1 MTEHGPEGTGPSDP
15 AKPGVGGS
23 EPHHLREELAEE
35 FSEVLH
41 DERDEHVPGAEISH
55 VAEQMT
61 GTERPML
68 LEVMGGPLGMA
79 ESSIPSLAFVIAV
92 TAGATIERAA
102 IIAVGI
108 ALVLGVAR
116 AVRRQTIQFALTGV
130 IGVAISAYI
139 ASRTGQARD
148 FFLPGFLTNVGYA
161 TIAFGSVLIRRPFI
175 GYVAVG
181 FTGSQ
186 GDWRND
192 PEKYRRF
199 RTVSL
204 IWGAIFILRLAVQL
218 PLYFT
223 DQLVALGTAKIAM
236 SYPLFGIGVW
246 ISWLMLRT
254 PKAEQ
259 DPEPAAADGPSAP

>member
-1 MTEHGPEGTGPSDP
+1 MTGSGEPEQPATGPAASASTRD
-15 AKPGVGGS
+15 
-23 EPHHLREELAEE
+23 HHVVDELA
-35 FSEVLH
+35 EVLH
-41 DERDEHVPGAEISH
+41 DDRDEHEPGAEISR

-79 ESSIPSLAFVIAV
+79 EASIPSLAFVIAV
-92 TAGATIERAA
+92 TAGATIEQAA

-161 TIAFGSVLIRRPFI
+161 TIAFGSILIRRPFI
-175 GYVAVG
+175 GYIVVG
-181 FTGSQ
+181 LKGDQ

-192 PEKYRRF
+192 PEKYARF
-199 RTVSL
+199 RLVTL
-204 IWGAIFILRLAVQL
+204 MWGGIFVLRLAVQL
-218 PLYFT
+218 PLYFA
-223 DQLVALGTAKIAM
+223 DLLVALGTAKIVM
-236 SYPLFGIGVW
+236 SYPLFGLGFW
-246 ISWLMLRT
+246 ISWLLLRD
-254 PKAEQ
+254 PKPAASGGDEAS
-259 DPEPAAADGPSAP
+259 EPAPNPAQP